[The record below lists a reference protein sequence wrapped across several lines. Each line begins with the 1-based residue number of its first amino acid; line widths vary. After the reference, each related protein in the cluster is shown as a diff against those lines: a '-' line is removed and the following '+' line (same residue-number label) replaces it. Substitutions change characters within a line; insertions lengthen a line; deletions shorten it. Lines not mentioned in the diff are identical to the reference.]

1 MTFNFEP
8 QEKYLA
14 WVSQGKGIF
23 SQYGL
28 CGKELHAQKKQRK
41 TLSERLEKLKKF
53 YPSLTSEEE
62 NRIID
67 FYENKGFGLS
77 GICYQP
83 KNHKGRCKNHP
94 WKIKKFT
101 KGSNEATIANGFRQ
115 KIIAGTEND
124 GGDYGAMNRA
134 GNRFWVIQAPRYIKA
149 VVKKNIKELK
159 AKTDQSIFVHQN
171 LASGPYMAVLANFD
185 MLAQSSQ
192 VQGFYDYID
201 VSPGMKEILKQ
212 RFNDLVKYFLERNIK
227 ISTDDGN
234 PKCPLTH
241 VVFNPTMFGQGSDED
256 AGVQFG
262 HVEPKVYDEYMTKPY
277 NVCLVTREGN
287 SWQGNRSIEAT
298 FERMRRALAEQDK

>member
-14 WVSQGKGIF
+14 WVPQGKDMF

-28 CGKELHAQKKQRK
+28 CGKELTAQKKQRE
-41 TLSERLEKLKKF
+41 TLTERLAKLRKF
-53 YPSLTSEEE
+53 YPSLTIEEE

-67 FYENKGFGLS
+67 YYENKGFGLS
-77 GICYQP
+77 GICCQP

-94 WKIKKFT
+94 WKIKNFP
-101 KGSNEATIANGFRQ
+101 KGSDEATIANGFVQ
-115 KIIAGTEND
+115 KIKAGTEND

-134 GNRFWVIQAPRYIKA
+134 GNRFWVIQAPRNIKA
-149 VVKKNIKELK
+149 IIKKNIKELK

-171 LASGPYMAVLANFD
+171 LASGPNMSVLANLD

-192 VQGFYDYID
+192 VPGFYNYID
-201 VSPGMKEILKQ
+201 VTPGMEKILKQ
-212 RFNDLVKYFLERNIK
+212 RFDDLVKYFLGKNIK
-227 ISTDDGN
+227 ISTVDGN

-241 VVFNPTMFGQGSDED
+241 VVFNINMFGQGSDDD

-262 HVEPKVYDEYMTKPY
+262 HVEPKVYGEYMTKPY
-277 NVCLVTREGN
+277 NVCLITREGN
-287 SWQGNRSIEAT
+287 SWQGNRSIPAT
-298 FERMRRALAEQDK
+298 FERMRQALIEQDK